1 MKKFVLI
8 ALIAIAALAYFQ
20 YVPSK
25 KAPQKEGYV
34 SDMINIKESAQENIN
49 EAIEKENNKINEALM
64 ENQDLEFAAKYDRA
78 VIKTTLGD
86 IEVKFYGDESPQTV
100 DNFLRLADE
109 KFYDGIAFHRVIK
122 GFMIQ
127 GGDPLSKA
135 EDWTNVPVGTG
146 GPGYTLPAEIQLKNE
161 RGTIATARQGD
172 QVNPQRQSS
181 GSQFYINT
189 VNNTSLDGGYTVF
202 GKVINGMEIVD
213 KIENIKTNPMEQPLE
228 KIRIDSIELIEKQ

>member
-1 MKKFVLI
+1 M
-8 ALIAIAALAYFQ
+8 
-20 YVPSK
+20 
-25 KAPQKEGYV
+25 
-34 SDMINIKESAQENIN
+34 
-49 EAIEKENNKINEALM
+49 
-64 ENQDLEFAAKYDRA
+64 EFAAKYDRA